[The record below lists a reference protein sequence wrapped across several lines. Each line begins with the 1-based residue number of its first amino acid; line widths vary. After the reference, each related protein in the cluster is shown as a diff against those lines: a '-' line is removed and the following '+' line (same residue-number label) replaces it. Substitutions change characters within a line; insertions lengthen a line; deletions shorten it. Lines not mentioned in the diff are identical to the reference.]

1 MNVMKKEY
9 DEEKGNENNKDEKR
23 ELEGR
28 RDVEEKQKRLKYM

>member
-28 RDVEEKQKRLKYM
+28 RDVEEK